1 MSPDAANR
9 TLEDAD
15 WDAQKST
22 IQRLYITEDRSLQ
35 ALMEIMAVSHNFR
48 ARYQMFR
55 HPICCKIDY
64 N

>member
-1 MSPDAANR
+1 MSPVAANR

-35 ALMEIMAVSHNFR
+35 ALMKIMAVSHNFR
-48 ARYQMFR
+48 ARYPMFR
-55 HPICCKIDY
+55 HPIR
-64 N
+64 